1 MTIYSMTGFARIDLQ
16 KPWGSASWEIRSVNQ
31 RFLDTYFR
39 LPEQL
44 RSLESQLRDRCR
56 EALTRGK
63 VEISLRFE
71 PGGDSRAKLKLNEAL
86 AHELLRC
93 AHWVNDQTTNAM
105 HINPI
110 DLLRWPGV
118 LESGNLDL
126 EAITA
131 DLLAAFDE
139 ALTALKEARGRE
151 GAALAGLLHERLD
164 GIDTQVAFV
173 RERMPAVLAW
183 QRERLTGKL
192 AEFKEQLDPARVE
205 QEIILIAQR
214 IDVAEELDRLT
225 THLKETR
232 KLLKQGGSIGRRLDF
247 MMQEFNRESNTL
259 ASKSINA
266 DITMAAV
273 ELKVLIEQMRE
284 QVQNIE

>member
-56 EALTRGK
+56 DALTRGK

-86 AHELLRC
+86 ANELMRC
-93 AHWVNDQTTNAM
+93 AHWVNDQTTSAM

-232 KLLKQGGSIGRRLDF
+232 KLLKQGGNIGRRLDF

>member
-93 AHWVNDQTTNAM
+93 AHWVNDQTTSAM